1 LQQTSNYLARIYFIY
16 KKGVFM
22 TTTNTIS
29 NLTTIDENLYVGM
42 TLRDAKEKNLDISL
56 FNSIDELDGKRTGT
70 LSKEDIIQHRDVE
83 CGKKAS
89 WGLVGTVATVTAA
102 LCGGWGL
109 AALGAI
115 SSGSLFYKCE
125 SQDAITDKYR

>member
-1 LQQTSNYLARIYFIY
+1 
-16 KKGVFM
+16 M
-22 TTTNTIS
+22 TTANTIS
-29 NLTTIDENLYVGM
+29 NLTTIDGNFYVGM
-42 TLRDAKEKNLDISL
+42 TSRDAKEKNLDISL
-56 FNSIDELDGKRTGT
+56 FNSIDELDGKKTGT
-70 LSKEDIIQHRDVE
+70 LSKEDIIRHRDVE

-89 WGLVGTVATVTAA
+89 WGLVGTIATVAA
-102 LCGGWGL
+102 AICGGPIGWGL

>member
-1 LQQTSNYLARIYFIY
+1 
-16 KKGVFM
+16 M
-22 TTTNTIS
+22 TTSNTIS
-29 NLTTIDENLYVGM
+29 NLTTIDGNFYVGM
-42 TLRDAKEKNLDISL
+42 TLRDAKEKKLDISL

-83 CGKKAS
+83 CGKKAI
-89 WGLVGTVATVTAA
+89 WGLVGTVATVVAA
-102 LCGGWGL
+102 PISWGL

-115 SSGSLFYKCE
+115 SSASLFYKCE